1 MSKRKLFSFLLLF
14 ILAIMIGCS
23 SEDEAEGKTEP
34 ERDEEPEEEEVVETE
49 TNDQEEKEEEQEP
62 AEEEQLIEGEV
73 TVIEDENIVR
83 VELDTNLVENT
94 VVEVNMRKA
103 YGELSSP
110 IGRIGSE
117 NGEVK
122 NDGTITID
130 YPLDDDFFER
140 YKGEKVEVKIEIK
153 GSTFQENVVE
163 AYGKQGEKFTGP
175 FVYQYDRVGHPDQ
188 RLYIP
193 VYFQVGD
200 EQTIYTIETPER
212 EPLPDD
218 YGNTKV
224 WMDVE
229 IIDND
234 HRYLYVRGKSNL
246 LEGLVLQ
253 GRYFEDADATFAQEW
268 ATEMFVEPDGTFVLP
283 VKYES
288 ITSDGY
294 IEIQGAPVRSHRT
307 KKEIH
312 KTYGEDFEH
321 LTGDIVKEVDD
332 HQEILIT
339 IDNEGLDIDTPEDS
353 LITEDDGELKIQV
366 PDDVLFD
373 FDKSDLKSEAK
384 NTLDDVIAIL
394 EDLDEGE
401 DIQIHGHTDNEGE
414 PDYNLN
420 LSEER
425 AASVEEYLTKHGDL
439 NHLNITKEGFGETK
453 PVESNEDEE
462 GRKRNRRVEIIFNN
476 E

>member
-140 YKGEKVEVKIEIK
+140 YKGENVEVKIEIK

-294 IEIQGAPVRSHRT
+294 IEIQGAQVRSHRT

-321 LTGDIVKEVDD
+321 LTE
-332 HQEILIT
+332 
-339 IDNEGLDIDTPEDS
+339 
-353 LITEDDGELKIQV
+353 
-366 PDDVLFD
+366 
-373 FDKSDLKSEAK
+373 
-384 NTLDDVIAIL
+384 
-394 EDLDEGE
+394 
-401 DIQIHGHTDNEGE
+401 
-414 PDYNLN
+414 
-420 LSEER
+420 
-425 AASVEEYLTKHGDL
+425 
-439 NHLNITKEGFGETK
+439 
-453 PVESNEDEE
+453 
-462 GRKRNRRVEIIFNN
+462 
-476 E
+476 